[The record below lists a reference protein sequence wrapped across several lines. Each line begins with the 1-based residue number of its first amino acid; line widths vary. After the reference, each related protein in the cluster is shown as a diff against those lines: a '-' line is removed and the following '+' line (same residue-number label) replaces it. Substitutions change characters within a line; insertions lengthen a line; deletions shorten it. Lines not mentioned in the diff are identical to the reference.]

1 MAPKSK
7 TPEGELTAPELRKLI
22 RAHNILSKI
31 TIPKGT
37 DRGGLIKLIEDN
49 NYVVDHGN
57 KVIKP
62 KQQRGKQI
70 TLKKAE
76 ELTKPKPVSDAVKK
90 QRAEKKK
97 EQEEA
102 KEKDIKI
109 AKKQAVQ
116 EFKQKKKEAEK
127 KKPAPAKK
135 EAEKKKPAPAKKS
148 APLLLGD
155 KAPAPPEAPA
165 PFKKAL
171 RTRLN
176 KDFKKKYDKNIWDA
190 LEMYSTSTPSP
201 AEVKKVCRKL
211 QLKNHPDKGGD
222 EEVFK
227 SIREACEIYVETF
240 KEGDDE
246 EAEFEIPVAMTERQK
261 SAISSFIKLYSA
273 SAIKKLDTIKKV
285 QEAFSDGQDLYNS
298 IQQRFT
304 KPNQMRMKKVPEMR
318 EWFDNNM
325 SAGKYKEYTDTQKL
339 LKRRIN
345 AQAKK
350 AKQ

>member
-1 MAPKSK
+1 MVLT
-7 TPEGELTAPELRKLI
+7 TPEIRKLI
-22 RAHNILSKI
+22 RAHNVLMSIKIPVGSKKADI
-31 TIPKGT
+31 IKIVEANGYEIDHEKKAIIPKVEMK
-37 DRGGLIKLIEDN
+37 RRP
-49 NYVVDHGN
+49 VVDM
-57 KVIKP
+57 KKAAAVLPKP
-62 KQQRGKQI
+62 KTKEERATAKAKTDKKKSMKEKDLKQEGFKSGAA
-70 TLKKAE
+70 L
-76 ELTKPKPVSDAVKK
+76 
-90 QRAEKKK
+90 QRAVSKRQARKKK
-97 EQEEA
+97 E
-102 KEKDIKI
+102 
-109 AKKQAVQ
+109 
-116 EFKQKKKEAEK
+116 
-127 KKPAPAKK
+127 
-135 EAEKKKPAPAKKS
+135 PAPAKKS

-190 LEMYSTSTPSP
+190 LEMDSTSTPSP
-201 AEVKKVCRKL
+201 AQVKKVCRKL

-285 QEAFSDGQDLYNS
+285 EDAFSDGQDLYNS

-304 KPNQMRMKKVPEMR
+304 KPNQMRMKKLPEMR

-350 AKQ
+350 VR